1 MNGRL
6 TRLADRRRQLVA
18 QAAAQRTMLANDLEP
33 WRARLALV
41 DRGAAVLRRV
51 GRHPVL
57 IVGVVLL
64 LAIWRPRRAGKW
76 LHRGWLAWQLGR
88 RLSGR

>member
-6 TRLADRRRQLVA
+6 TRLGERRRQLVVK
-18 QAAAQRTMLANDLEP
+18 AAAQRTMLAHDLEP

-41 DRGAAVLRRV
+41 DQGAAMLRRV

-57 IVGVVLL
+57 IVGGILL

-76 LHRGWLAWQLGR
+76 LNRGWLAWQLGR